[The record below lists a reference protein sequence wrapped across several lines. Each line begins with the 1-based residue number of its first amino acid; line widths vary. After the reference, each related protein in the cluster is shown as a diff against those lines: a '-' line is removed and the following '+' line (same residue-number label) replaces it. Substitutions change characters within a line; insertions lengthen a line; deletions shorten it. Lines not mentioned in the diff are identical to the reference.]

1 MRMHP
6 SPNHDARPPGRVVDM
21 LVLHYTGL
29 PSRAAALDRLCD
41 PAARVSAH
49 YLIDEDGAVTHLVTE
64 DRRAWHAGE
73 ACWAGERDVN
83 GCSLGIEL
91 VNPGHDWGYQPF
103 PELQVAAL
111 VALAGDIVARHAIA
125 PERVLGHA
133 DVAPARRKDPGE
145 LFDWARLARSGI
157 GLVVRASAWLST
169 EPPGREGG
177 ATGGHVTALQR
188 RLARFGYDVAATGSY
203 DAQTAATVTAFQ
215 RHFRQ
220 ARVDGVADRE
230 TEAALEDLVA
240 QLGRAR

>member
-1 MRMHP
+1 MRTHS

-21 LVLHYTGL
+21 LVVHYTGL

-41 PAARVSAH
+41 PSARVSAH
-49 YLIDEDGAVTHLVTE
+49 YLIDEDGAVVQLVTE

-91 VNPGHDWGYQPF
+91 VNPGHQWGYRPF
-103 PELQVAAL
+103 AEAQMAAL
-111 VALAGDIVARHAIA
+111 VELAGDIVARHAIP

-145 LFDWARLARSGI
+145 LFDWVRLARAGI
-157 GLVVRASAWLST
+157 GLVARPGT
-169 EPPGREGG
+169 RRGTRPPGREGD
-177 ATGGHVTALQR
+177 AAGGNVAALQR
-188 RLARFGYDVAATGSY
+188 RLARFGYDIAATGRS
-203 DAQTAATVTAFQ
+203 DALTAATVTAFQ

-240 QLGRAR
+240 QLGRGR